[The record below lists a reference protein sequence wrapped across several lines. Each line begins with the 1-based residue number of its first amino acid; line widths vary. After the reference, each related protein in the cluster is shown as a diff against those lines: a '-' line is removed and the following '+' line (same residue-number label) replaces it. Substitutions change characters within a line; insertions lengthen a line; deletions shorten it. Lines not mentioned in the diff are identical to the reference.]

1 MQLLTVDTFKGSCGD
16 MQTMFYAEV
25 TDNQKVKKNFKP
37 LFDFYRCELMIWIF
51 TILILLK

>member
-25 TDNQKVKKNFKP
+25 TDNQKVKKTLNHF
-37 LFDFYRCELMIWIF
+37 LIFIYVNLWFEFLRFSFY
-51 TILILLK
+51 